1 MENSLNDKMQEI
13 LHEVTRIIQ
22 GWRSAPAPLERDLAL
37 EKLRR
42 LYDMILAAN
51 DTAAPAPL
59 PVSSPLREEQP
70 DSQPEEEA
78 LLSHPEEE
86 LLSPIEILDLDEVIP
101 FVPEPFVEE
110 GEPEVPTVE
119 EAPEPEELTEEQT
132 EEKIPELEE
141 PTVEE
146 VLEPEELTEEKISEP
161 EELAEELA
169 EELTE
174 EPALEPVVEPTPAL
188 EPEVKELSEVAPER
202 EVPALENSLFAPSD
216 IPVSRRSSRR
226 LLHSLYGEPERKE
239 KKPEKPA
246 ERTPEPAKEIVE
258 VMREEPAEEQPL
270 ALEESPLLPMEEVA
284 AVEQSPKTHTEE
296 PPVVVGEAMQG
307 DHLVVADTIPARPSV
322 ASTILSEGRPL
333 SEMISLGES
342 YMMIK
347 ELFYDDRNLYLQTL
361 QALDQMESLE
371 DCLIYIAENYTWN
384 PNSEGVKRL
393 QELLESKFG
402 EN

>member
-1 MENSLNDKMQEI
+1 MENSFNDKMQDL

-42 LYDMILAAN
+42 LYDMILSADEAK
-51 DTAAPAPL
+51 TPTSL
-59 PVSSPLREEQP
+59 PVSLPLTDEQS
-70 DSQPEEEA
+70 DSQPEQEA
-78 LLSHPEEE
+78 LLSQTEEE
-86 LLSPIEILDLDEVIP
+86 PLPPIEILDLDEVIP
-101 FVPEPFVEE
+101 FAPEPFVEE
-110 GEPEVPTVE
+110 GEPAVPIEQEGLE
-119 EAPEPEELTEEQT
+119 EQPQPEPEELPEEQ
-132 EEKIPELEE
+132 PQ
-141 PTVEE
+141 
-146 VLEPEELTEEKISEP
+146 PEELIKEEALAPAHEP
-161 EELAEELA
+161 TPHLEPQGEELAE
-169 EELTE
+169 
-174 EPALEPVVEPTPAL
+174 
-188 EPEVKELSEVAPER
+188 VAPELQ
-202 EVPALENSLFAPSD
+202 EEPTMEPEPEAPTLENSLFAPSD

-226 LLHSLYGEPERKE
+226 LLRSLYGEPERKE
-239 KKPEKPA
+239 TKPEKPA
-246 ERTPEPAKEIVE
+246 ERTPDPAKEIVE
-258 VMREEPAEEQPL
+258 VMREEPTEEQPL
-270 ALEESPLLPMEEVA
+270 ALEESTLLPMEEVT
-284 AVEQSPKTHTEE
+284 AVEPSPKTHTEE

-307 DHLVVADTIPARPSV
+307 DHLVVADTIPVRPSV
-322 ASTILSEGRPL
+322 ASTILAEGRPL

>member
-1 MENSLNDKMQEI
+1 MENSFNDKMQDL

-42 LYDMILAAN
+42 LYDMILSADEAK
-51 DTAAPAPL
+51 TPAPL
-59 PVSSPLREEQP
+59 PESLPLTDEQS
-70 DSQPEEEA
+70 DSQPEQEA
-78 LLSHPEEE
+78 LLSQTEEE
-86 LLSPIEILDLDEVIP
+86 LLPPIEILDLDEVIP
-101 FVPEPFVEE
+101 FAPEPFVEE
-110 GEPEVPTVE
+110 GEPAVPIEQEGPE
-119 EAPEPEELTEEQT
+119 EQPEPEPEPEELPEEQ
-132 EEKIPELEE
+132 PQ
-141 PTVEE
+141 
-146 VLEPEELTEEKISEP
+146 PEELIKEEALAPAHEP
-161 EELAEELA
+161 TPHLEPQEEELAE
-169 EELTE
+169 
-174 EPALEPVVEPTPAL
+174 
-188 EPEVKELSEVAPER
+188 VAPELQ
-202 EVPALENSLFAPSD
+202 EEPTMEPEPEAPTLENSLFAPSD

-226 LLHSLYGEPERKE
+226 LLRSLYGEPERKE
-239 KKPEKPA
+239 TKPEKPA
-246 ERTPEPAKEIVE
+246 ERTPDPAKEIVE

-270 ALEESPLLPMEEVA
+270 ALEESILLPMEEVTT
-284 AVEQSPKTHTEE
+284 VEPSPKTHTEE

-307 DHLVVADTIPARPSV
+307 DHLVVADTIPVRPSV
-322 ASTILSEGRPL
+322 ASTILAEGRPL

>member
-1 MENSLNDKMQEI
+1 MENSFNDKMQDL

-42 LYDMILAAN
+42 LYDMILSADEAK
-51 DTAAPAPL
+51 TPAPL
-59 PVSSPLREEQP
+59 PVSLPLTDEQS
-70 DSQPEEEA
+70 DSQPEQEA
-78 LLSHPEEE
+78 LLSQTEEE
-86 LLSPIEILDLDEVIP
+86 LLPPIEILDLDEVIP
-101 FVPEPFVEE
+101 FAPEPFVEE
-110 GEPEVPTVE
+110 GEPAVPIEQEGLE
-119 EAPEPEELTEEQT
+119 EQPQPEPEPEPEELPEEQ
-132 EEKIPELEE
+132 PQ
-141 PTVEE
+141 
-146 VLEPEELTEEKISEP
+146 PEELIKEEALAPAHEP
-161 EELAEELA
+161 TPHLEPQEEELAE
-169 EELTE
+169 
-174 EPALEPVVEPTPAL
+174 
-188 EPEVKELSEVAPER
+188 VAPELQ
-202 EVPALENSLFAPSD
+202 EEPTMEPEPEAPTLENSLFAPSD

-226 LLHSLYGEPERKE
+226 LLRSLYGEPERKE
-239 KKPEKPA
+239 TKPEKPA
-246 ERTPEPAKEIVE
+246 ERTPDPAKEIVE
-258 VMREEPAEEQPL
+258 VMREELTEEQPL
-270 ALEESPLLPMEEVA
+270 ALEESILLPMEEVT
-284 AVEQSPKTHTEE
+284 AVEPSPKTHTEE

-307 DHLVVADTIPARPSV
+307 DHLVVADTIPVRPSV
-322 ASTILSEGRPL
+322 ASTILAEGRPL